1 MKDAIKQ
8 VLLPHEASEAHC
20 KIVIKLTGDWEE
32 KTVENLER
40 LIAFLFKRDSHGRAK
55 LIKVVDGSITVT
67 FLFLSTAQSLID
79 EVQNKI
85 QFIQYLGIFQII
97 INDDII
103 IKREEDIKFTFE
115 DSLLHAIN
123 HIDSHA
129 EYENVALLLIEL
141 KIPLNYKITDGQTA
155 LMLASQ
161 GGHIEIFKSLL
172 QNGADPFVQLPAN
185 KGYIGLNYLACTALS
200 QHIYKSIGGEK
211 IIPQDNTSVE
221 DMLEMA
227 VKERGV
233 SIYKFWY
240 SPFIYIVKNK
250 IKEKCQ
256 WLQDCFH
263 VLDSSFLGAAIN
275 ILTSKALVTEEKQK
289 FQSYIREDVTCEN
302 AHQLVQLLQPHYSF
316 LKVDLFTIPCT
327 ITEPIKEQVE
337 EYNTNLKMFKDTTSL
352 LELAM
357 MTRGMQCPDGVGYSL
372 ILLKLY
378 KSWCS
383 RTIAELN
390 EVENFNLSSFL
401 TLFEIQCGTSNLIC
415 SYLMPQ
421 LHTKALKEAV
431 SKQGSSLCEIGI
443 FEVTIDGVPI
453 ANDPALQ
460 AIQNIDL
467 FHVIFGSFLDKDDV
481 DSDHVIAASAT
492 GDFSTVEL
500 LLSKDPD
507 INTQNDKI
515 GDTALIAASRF
526 GHSQVVELLLSK
538 DPDINIQDNNGWTA
552 LIAASV
558 SGHHEVVELL
568 LSKNPDINI
577 QSNVGET
584 ALMAAG
590 CYGHHQ
596 VIELLLSKDLDINIQ
611 DKNGATALMYAS
623 GNGHHQVVELLLSKD
638 PDIDIKKN
646 DGGTALIAASANG
659 HHQAVKLLLSKDPDI
674 NSQDDDRQTALMGA
688 SANGHHQVVELLLS
702 KNPDIN
708 IQDKDGVTALMYAS
722 YFGHHQV
729 VELLLSE
736 STHHGASLLKSHPN
750 HTHLVDGKEFHSLV
764 VAALFNNFDAVT
776 ILVEECDIT
785 PEHIISAFTASCYEG
800 HSSMIIHLSQKI
812 TTLSNSE
819 RKLLEAAA
827 KGDLGTLI
835 SMIFDFGMSPDTP
848 LVAGITPLMI
858 AASCGHAELVD
869 ALIQTGA
876 DVNKRND
883 EGMNA
888 LDIMNEIE
896 SDRSDTKELLITN
909 TPAGE
914 PDPVS
919 NNNELTNKKSSTFT
933 VSIKSIFYAL
943 KSFMMKAYN
952 PSYAKQQE
960 MTISSKVWNN

>member
-1 MKDAIKQ
+1 
-8 VLLPHEASEAHC
+8 
-20 KIVIKLTGDWEE
+20 
-32 KTVENLER
+32 
-40 LIAFLFKRDSHGRAK
+40 
-55 LIKVVDGSITVT
+55 
-67 FLFLSTAQSLID
+67 
-79 EVQNKI
+79 
-85 QFIQYLGIFQII
+85 
-97 INDDII
+97 
-103 IKREEDIKFTFE
+103 
-115 DSLLHAIN
+115 
-123 HIDSHA
+123 
-129 EYENVALLLIEL
+129 
-141 KIPLNYKITDGQTA
+141 
-155 LMLASQ
+155 
-161 GGHIEIFKSLL
+161 
-172 QNGADPFVQLPAN
+172 
-185 KGYIGLNYLACTALS
+185 
-200 QHIYKSIGGEK
+200 
-211 IIPQDNTSVE
+211 
-221 DMLEMA
+221 
-227 VKERGV
+227 
-233 SIYKFWY
+233 
-240 SPFIYIVKNK
+240 
-250 IKEKCQ
+250 
-256 WLQDCFH
+256 
-263 VLDSSFLGAAIN
+263 
-275 ILTSKALVTEEKQK
+275 
-289 FQSYIREDVTCEN
+289 
-302 AHQLVQLLQPHYSF
+302 
-316 LKVDLFTIPCT
+316 
-327 ITEPIKEQVE
+327 
-337 EYNTNLKMFKDTTSL
+337 MFKDTTSL

-729 VELLLSE
+729 VELLLSKDPDINIQNNNGHSALTFTLVC
-736 STHHGASLLKSHPN
+736 STKTFVTDGDIPLDNCTQLLNHNATLKFLLKSHPN